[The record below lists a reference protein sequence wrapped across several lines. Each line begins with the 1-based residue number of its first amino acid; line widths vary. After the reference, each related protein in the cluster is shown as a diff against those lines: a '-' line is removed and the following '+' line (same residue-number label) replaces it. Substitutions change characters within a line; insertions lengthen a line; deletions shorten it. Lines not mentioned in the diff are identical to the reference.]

1 MPEGVEIAIETAGR
15 ALASGYFNL
24 LRRDSGALVLSS
36 DRWRL
41 AEIRGDL
48 IRFEPEAAEAPPL
61 ELAILDVERVSW
73 DRLPKQRTRSQ
84 VRFHLRGGDLWT
96 FSGRIEEAVILGA

>member
-1 MPEGVEIAIETAGR
+1 MPEGVEIDIETAGR

-24 LRRDSGALVLSS
+24 LRRASGALVLSS
-36 DRWRL
+36 DRWRV
-41 AEIRGDL
+41 AEIHAEV
-48 IRFEPEAAEAPPL
+48 IRFEPEAPEAPSM

-73 DRLPKQRTRSQ
+73 DRLPKQHTRSQ

-96 FSGRIEEAVILGA
+96 FSGRIEEAVIRGT